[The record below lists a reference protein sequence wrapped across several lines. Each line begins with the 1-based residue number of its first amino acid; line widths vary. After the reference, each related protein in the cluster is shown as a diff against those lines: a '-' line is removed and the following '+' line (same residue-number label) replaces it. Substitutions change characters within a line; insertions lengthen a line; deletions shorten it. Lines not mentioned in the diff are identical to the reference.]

1 MAVADHGGGVTAS
14 YQEQAGQ
21 VVRQTAASEVAVRGV
36 GRRDH
41 GAVLHDGHAHHVRV
55 QDRVPIL
62 VHDQS
67 QTWDRQARSGQDQV
81 RACIRVAA
89 ASSASSSVDQ
99 VVAQKEAVLPLSEGR
114 EGHRVDPS
122 GRTAGGAG
130 RGAATADHPS

>member
-1 MAVADHGGGVTAS
+1 MAGRDGDVTAS
-14 YQEQAGQ
+14 CQAQAGQ
-21 VVRQTAASEVAVRGV
+21 VVRQTVASEVAVRGV

-41 GAVLHDGHAHHVRV
+41 GAVLHDDHAHHDRVQVRV
-55 QDRVPIL
+55 PVL

-67 QTWDRQARSGQDQV
+67 QTWDRQERSGQVRV

-99 VVAQKEAVLPLSEGR
+99 VVVQKEAVLPLSEDR

-122 GRTAGGAG
+122 GMTAGGAG
-130 RGAATADHPS
+130 RGAARADHPS